1 MHNYVTKEAIGVGIN
16 LSVHILLFRILD
28 EAEFYDKQEFF
39 TLTEL
44 QELASLLNHIMFVNI
59 WENSTVEAS
68 ILSSCN
74 DLLLILYDRD
84 TRRQFTPDDHWLIK

>member
-1 MHNYVTKEAIGVGIN
+1 MF
-16 LSVHILLFRILD
+16 SFRILD

-44 QELASLLNHIMFVNI
+44 QELAALLNHMMFVSI
-59 WENSTVEAS
+59 WENVSIDAS

-74 DLLLILYDRD
+74 DLLLTLYDRD
-84 TRRQFTPDDHWLIK
+84 TRRRFTPIDHWLIK

>member
-1 MHNYVTKEAIGVGIN
+1 MDVY
-16 LSVHILLFRILD
+16 LFRILD

-44 QELASLLNHIMFVNI
+44 QELASLLNHIMFISI
-59 WENSTVEAS
+59 WENVTIDAS

-74 DLLLILYDRD
+74 NLLLTLYDRD
-84 TRRQFTPDDHWLIK
+84 TRRRFTPDNHWLIK

>member
-1 MHNYVTKEAIGVGIN
+1 MHVYYF
-16 LSVHILLFRILD
+16 FRILD

-44 QELASLLNHIMFVNI
+44 QELVTLLNHIMFVSI
-59 WENSTVEAS
+59 WENVSIDTP

-74 DLLLILYDRD
+74 DLLLTFYVKD
-84 TRRQFTPDDHWLIK
+84 TRRQFTPTDHWLIK